1 MVNSVLSPRLASVWG
16 VVCVYVVVALGT
28 VAALIVLSTAA
39 PALAT
44 AEAWGHAVVV
54 AVFAIVLAL
63 RARVARTG
71 SASGLRAVTIIGSVL
86 LVVNLVE
93 ATLPGVFPP
102 WMRVEMV
109 GIAGLMLVL
118 LVLAVRARSTR

>member
-1 MVNSVLSPRLASVWG
+1 M
-16 VVCVYVVVALGT
+16 
-28 VAALIVLSTAA
+28 
-39 PALAT
+39 
-44 AEAWGHAVVV
+44 
-54 AVFAIVLAL
+54 
-63 RARVARTG
+63 
-71 SASGLRAVTIIGSVL
+71 
-86 LVVNLVE
+86 NLVE